1 MRLISGLFNRF
12 RLKGRNSPLLY
23 LSVFF
28 YLLAVVL
35 FFFERSMDRER
46 NLLIKRFR
54 DFTTLAEEYRM
65 IKASNVSDISNSV
78 SEGLLQS
85 INRLVD
91 SIGVRDR
98 VKSLKMTGNREF
110 KGIVEETV
118 EMDLDKLTMNELIN
132 LLYRIE
138 NHQSLQSIRDVKM
151 KKDFENPE
159 RIDVGIRISLFHNR

>member
-1 MRLISGLFNRF
+1 MKFISGLFNRF
-12 RLKGRNSPLLY
+12 RLRGKDSLKLY
-23 LSVFF
+23 LLVFI
-28 YLLAVVL
+28 YLVAIIL

-46 NLLIKRFR
+46 NLLIERFR
-54 DFTTLAEEYRM
+54 DFTSLAEEYRM
-65 IKASNVSDISNSV
+65 IKASNVPDISNSV

-91 SIGVRDR
+91 STGIRER
-98 VKSLKMTGNREF
+98 VKSLKMTGNHEF

-118 EMDLDKLTMNELIN
+118 EMDVDKLTMNELIN

-138 NHQSLQSIRDVKM
+138 NHQVSLSIKDVRM

-159 RIDVGIRISLFHNR
+159 RIDVGIRISLFRNR